1 MTTATTRNHPRRRE
15 DSMSRLITRAIALA
29 ALTLPVL
36 ATPAGA
42 VIGGT
47 PDRSRHPYVGA
58 VDGRPVGGATQF
70 GSGVLIS
77 PTVFLSVAHGTAHF
91 DAAGITR
98 ARVTFDPVVSDSSTW
113 YEGTV
118 HTNPAY
124 DPTAQGQR
132 GDFGDLGMI
141 VFDAPIPG
149 ITPASLPSAGYLD
162 RISPSPGDP
171 RLRRLSL
178 PRRIKRRRQ
187 ATTRF
192 RLRRN
197 AQPRRR
203 GRHLTVSRMAAP
215 AGVRQRRHLLR
226 RLGIPEHPLGHE
238 PRPRHH
244 RRRDEPR
251 RLRVRER
258 TLGATGRHTRGARL
272 PQPIRPPAM
281 KAAAVPRTRSS
292 RRHRRHQT

>member
-1 MTTATTRNHPRRRE
+1 
-15 DSMSRLITRAIALA
+15 MSRLITRAIALA

-47 PDRSRHPYVGA
+47 ADGSGHPYVGA

-141 VFDAPIPG
+141 VFDAPIPW

-162 RISPSPGDP
+162 RISAHPALEIPGYGVSHYLGGSSGGGKQQPDFASGGTRNLADEVVTSLSPGWLRLRPSGSADICFGDWDP
-171 RLRRLSL
+171 R
-178 PRRIKRRRQ
+178 
-187 ATTRF
+187 A
-192 RLRRN
+192 
-197 AQPRRR
+197 
-203 GRHLTVSRMAAP
+203 
-215 AGVRQRRHLLR
+215 
-226 RLGIPEHPLGHE
+226 
-238 PRPRHH
+238 
-244 RRRDEPR
+244 
-251 RLRVRER
+251 
-258 TLGATGRHTRGARL
+258 
-272 PQPIRPPAM
+272 
-281 KAAAVPRTRSS
+281 SS
-292 RRHRRHQT
+292 RARTSSSASPPSR

>member
-1 MTTATTRNHPRRRE
+1 MTR
-15 DSMSRLITRAIALA
+15 RLITRAIALA

-47 PDRSRHPYVGA
+47 SDGSRYPYVGA

-77 PTVFLSVAHGTAHF
+77 PTVFLTVAHGTAHF

-124 DPTAQGQR
+124 DPSAQGQR
-132 GDFGDLGMI
+132 GDFGDLGVI

-162 RISPSPGDP
+162 RISGHPALEIPGYGVSRYLGGSSGGGKQQPDFTSGGTRNLADEVVTSLSPGWL
-171 RLRRLSL
+171 RLRASGSADICFGDSGSPSILSGTN
-178 PRRIKRRRQ
+178 R
-187 ATTRF
+187 
-192 RLRRN
+192 
-197 AQPRRR
+197 
-203 GRHLTVSRMAAP
+203 V
-215 AGVRQRRHLLR
+215 
-226 RLGIPEHPLGHE
+226 LGITAVEMSLDGFECESGPWQQ
-238 PRPRHH
+238 
-244 RRRDEPR
+244 
-251 RLRVRER
+251 RVD
-258 TLGATGRHTRGARL
+258 TPGARAFLSQYIPL
-272 PQPIRPPAM
+272 P
-281 KAAAVPRTRSS
+281 
-292 RRHRRHQT
+292 